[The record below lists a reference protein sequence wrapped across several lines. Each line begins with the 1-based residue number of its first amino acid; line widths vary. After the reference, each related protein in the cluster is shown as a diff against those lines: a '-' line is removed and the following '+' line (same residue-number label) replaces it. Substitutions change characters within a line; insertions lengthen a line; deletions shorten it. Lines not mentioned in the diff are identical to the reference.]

1 MKIFLDDERP
11 SPEGWTLVRWPD
23 EVIALLQ
30 SGTVEELSLDHDLGD
45 DERGTGYHVLLWIEE
60 AVATRGFRPPRI
72 RVHSANSSARQKMEA
87 AVGAIYRLASD
98 PPGDGKGPAAGESMD
113 IRRASEDDL
122 AAMLV
127 IFQAVVATGDTLP
140 FANATDEDVFRMQWF
155 GAGEIAYVASVGARV
170 CGMYKFGANYPDL
183 GSHVASATYL
193 VSPSDRGKGIGRALV
208 EHSLAQA
215 EGAGYLAMQFN
226 YVVSTNT
233 VAISLYE
240 KLGFSIVGTLPKAFR
255 HRRLGLVDAHVMYR
269 FLGGHDLEPSP
280 LKP

>member
-1 MKIFLDDERP
+1 
-11 SPEGWTLVRWPD
+11 
-23 EVIALLQ
+23 
-30 SGTVEELSLDHDLGD
+30 
-45 DERGTGYHVLLWIEE
+45 
-60 AVATRGFRPPRI
+60 
-72 RVHSANSSARQKMEA
+72 
-87 AVGAIYRLASD
+87 
-98 PPGDGKGPAAGESMD
+98 MD

-122 AAMLV
+122 EPMWL

-140 FANATDEDVFRMQWF
+140 FANATDKDVFRMQWF
-155 GAGEIAYVASVGARV
+155 GAEETAYLALVGSRV
-170 CGMYKFGANYPDL
+170 CGMYKLGANYPDL

-193 VSPSDRGKGIGRALV
+193 VSPADRGKGIGRALV

-255 HRRLGLVDAHVMYR
+255 HRRLGLVDAHVMHR
-269 FLGGHDLEPSP
+269 FLGGP
-280 LKP
+280 